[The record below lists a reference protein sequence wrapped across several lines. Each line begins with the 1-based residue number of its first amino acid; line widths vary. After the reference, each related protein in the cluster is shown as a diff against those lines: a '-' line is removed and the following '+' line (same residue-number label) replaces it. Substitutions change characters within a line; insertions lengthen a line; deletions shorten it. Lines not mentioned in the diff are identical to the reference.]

1 MAKNQSVGDNCMSSL
16 LHEQFV
22 DESSILG
29 CVGRVA

>member
-1 MAKNQSVGDNCMSSL
+1 MAKNQSVGDNCMSSPI
-16 LHEQFV
+16 HVQFV